1 MLNPEANHC
10 VNVKQDVFLLPIERG
25 YMLFMCNP
33 PPPHTHTHTR
43 FFVIII
49 KFDRNRNMILLNIVN
64 RKMLTLGGSR
74 KMYKYVNR
82 FKNILNTFII
92 GSSFLGILPEKMNYK
107 LNFKPNSSLCSNFL
121 IPVD

>member
-1 MLNPEANHC
+1 MLNPEANKC
-10 VNVKQDVFLLPIERG
+10 VNTEQDVVLLPIERG
-25 YMLFMCNP
+25 YMLNMCKPP
-33 PPPHTHTHTR
+33 PPPHTHTR
-43 FFVIII
+43 FLVITI
-49 KFDRNRNMILLNIVN
+49 KLDRNRNMILLNME
-64 RKMLTLGGSR
+64 MLTLWGSR